1 MEKEDNEQCLTENWK
16 VNTPELLKL
25 LVEDNP
31 KGTVLRSPVRIF
43 QSLLIK
49 LTERAL
55 VINDKELND
64 ILLSLNLIEVDEGE
78 KK

>member
-1 MEKEDNEQCLTENWK
+1 MEEADLSENWK
-16 VNTPELLKL
+16 VNTPELLRL

-43 QSLLIK
+43 QSLLIQ

-55 VINDKELND
+55 AINDKELNA
-64 ILLSLNLIEVDEGE
+64 ILLKLNLIEVDEKSKKVE

>member
-1 MEKEDNEQCLTENWK
+1 MENDLSKNWK

-31 KGTVLRSPVRIF
+31 KGTVLNSPVRIF

-49 LTERAL
+49 LAERAL
-55 VINDKELND
+55 IINDKELNE
-64 ILLSLNLIEVDEGE
+64 ILLRLNLIEIDRGD

>member
-31 KGTVLRSPVRIF
+31 KGRIF
-43 QSLLIK
+43 QNLLIK